1 MVETLLSQWHWDT
14 FPMALGH
21 LPNGIG
27 IPSQWRWDTFPMAL
41 GYLPNGVGIPPQW
54 HWGTTLPSI
63 GHRGFKQ
70 QMFLS

>member
-21 LPNGIG
+21 
-27 IPSQWRWDTFPMAL
+27 
-41 GYLPNGVGIPPQW
+41 YPNGVGIPPQW